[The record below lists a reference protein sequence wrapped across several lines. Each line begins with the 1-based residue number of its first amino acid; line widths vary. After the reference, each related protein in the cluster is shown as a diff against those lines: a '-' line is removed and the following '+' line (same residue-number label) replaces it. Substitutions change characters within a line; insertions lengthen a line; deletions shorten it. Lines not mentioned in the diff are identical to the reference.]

1 MLCPEVKGT
10 RAEAVTGRA
19 KSDYNGTILE
29 ILTNSLTEVVRW
41 VGREPALA
49 ILLSAGAYLILL
61 VLVLWTLGR
70 SLRMARLQARLL
82 RGADGATLERMLLEH
97 VDSSATL
104 RSRMAAVAE
113 ANTKNAGTL
122 QHCLQ
127 RVGIVRYDAYG
138 DVGGSQ
144 SFSIALLDS
153 AGCGIVVT
161 GLHGRSDMRMY
172 AKPIIEGKSSLVL
185 TDEERQAISESRA
198 GGPVLTDEA
207 ALAVSGTATG
217 GRRR

>member
-1 MLCPEVKGT
+1 METLT
-10 RAEAVTGRA
+10 NAL
-19 KSDYNGTILE
+19 LE
-29 ILTNSLTEVVRW
+29 IVRW

-49 ILLSAGAYLILL
+49 LVVGAGAYLILL
-61 VLVLWTLGR
+61 VLVLWTLAR
-70 SLRMARLQARLL
+70 CLRMARLQACLL
-82 RGADGATLERMLLEH
+82 RGADGATLERMLLEQ
-97 VDSSATL
+97 VDGHSTL
-104 RSRMAAVAE
+104 QSNMAAVAE

-122 QHCLQ
+122 QQCLQ
-127 RVGIVRYDAYG
+127 RIGIVRYDAYG

-144 SFSIALLDS
+144 SFSVALLDA

-172 AKPIIEGKSSLVL
+172 AKPVIDGKSPLVL
-185 TDEERQAISESRA
+185 TDEERQAIVESRS

-207 ALAVSGTATG
+207 ALAVSGG